1 MFQSGVPE
9 KIVAEVTGHKSMK
22 ALRQYERTTEQQ
34 FQAVGNSIS
43 CMEAFEPEQV
53 LPQSEVREEKLQDS
67 KPDKAA
73 LVGELQKALPSIS
86 GNLNNILLLLRV
98 HTLY

>member
-1 MFQSGVPE
+1 MFKSGVPE
-9 KIVAEVTGHKSMK
+9 KIVAKVTGHKSMK
-22 ALRQYERTTEQQ
+22 PLRQYERPTEQQ

-53 LPQSEVREEKLQDS
+53 LPQSEVRAEKPQDG

-86 GNLNNILLLLRV
+86 GNLNNC
-98 HTLY
+98 TFNFNF